1 MPARII
7 SGTDT
12 AATAGRLNSVNAA
25 MPCCWVI
32 AAPIGA
38 RNRLAS
44 RKWPTS
50 AALKK

>member
-7 SGTDT
+7 SGIET
-12 AATAGRLNSVNAA
+12 AATAGRLNSVKASR
-25 MPCCWVI
+25 PCCWVS

-38 RNRLAS
+38 PKRCAS

-50 AALKK
+50 AGLKK